1 MFENLFAGIPLTDTE
16 ISQFIG
22 GIAWVFARV
31 TGFFLVV
38 NIFAARTVPFQIRVG
53 LAVFTTILIK
63 PFLPEAPSSD
73 VLSVA
78 TMLIVGE
85 QLLIGISLGFMVNI
99 FFSVFIFFGQMVG
112 MQIGLGFASMADPA
126 NGVQVTVLSQYS
138 LILTN
143 LVFLASSG
151 HLIVLDIMISGF
163 KVMPLGQGLEK
174 DMFMTIVKQGS
185 WIFASGALM
194 ALPIVIAK
202 LIVNAAL
209 GIATRA
215 APQLNIFTLG
225 FPVMLMMGLIELWVW
240 TTDYFYHYDI
250 LSTQLFKSMRNWLGA
265 P

>member
-1 MFENLFAGIPLTDTE
+1 MFENLFNGIPLTDTE
-16 ISQFIG
+16 ISAFIG

-31 TGFFLVV
+31 TGFFMVV
-38 NIFAARTVPFQIRVG
+38 NIFAARTVPYQIRAG

-63 PFLPEAPSSD
+63 PFLPDAPSSD

-78 TMLIVGE
+78 TMLVIGE

-126 NGVQVTVLSQYS
+126 NGVQVTVLSQYA

-143 LVFLASSG
+143 LVFLASGG
-151 HLIVLDIMISGF
+151 HLMVLDTMVESF
-163 KVMPLGQGLEK
+163 RVMPLGHGLEK
-174 DMFMTIVKQGS
+174 GLFMKIVEQGS

-194 ALPIVIAK
+194 ALPIVISK

-225 FPVMLMMGLIELWVW
+225 FPVMLMMGLVELWIW
-240 TTDYFYHYDI
+240 SADYMYHYDI
-250 LSTQLFKSMRNWLGA
+250 LTTHLFQLMRNWLGV